1 MIFLIPIV
9 LFYYI
14 LYHNILLALNKKV
27 IMLSI
32 ITVLSIIHIISLLV
46 AIISSFLLYRM
57 YKNTGNIMTRHFF
70 WFFVYVVAWMGMYF
84 ATIFA
89 TTGTFTNTSGWFP
102 ATSHGFFLV
111 GLAYFARIFSIMVM
125 PKYEKHIFW
134 TTMIAAIA
142 VIVLGLTLWGEAGVN
157 PVTGG
162 TSFTTDP
169 LLLRVSAVIS
179 TLILLPSSIL
189 FFIQGRKSFNEV
201 VKIRSYLISIGM
213 FLLLWHGVSLVLV
226 PFYGK
231 MPWIIGEALNVLA
244 FTILLIGILYRIPS
258 AEENII
264 AS

>member
-9 LFYYI
+9 LFAYL
-14 LYHNILLALNKKV
+14 LYHYLLLVPNKKV

-32 ITVLSIIHIISLLV
+32 ITVLSIIHVVSLLI
-46 AIISSFLLYRM
+46 AIISSFLLYRV
-57 YKNTGNIMTRHFF
+57 YKKTGNVMTEHFF
-70 WFFVYVVAWMGMYF
+70 WFFVYVIAWMGMYF
-84 ATIFA
+84 ATLFA

-111 GLAYFARIFSIMVM
+111 GLAYFARIFALMVV
-125 PKYEKHIFW
+125 PRYEKHIFW
-134 TTMIAAIA
+134 TTMTAAIA
-142 VIVLGLTLWGEAGVN
+142 VIVLGLTLWGEAGIN
-157 PVTGG
+157 PTTGG

-179 TLILLPSSIL
+179 TLILLPSSVL
-189 FFIQGRKSFNEV
+189 FFIKGRKSFNEV
-201 VKIRSYLISIGM
+201 VKIRSYLIGVGM

-258 AEENII
+258 AEEDIV
-264 AS
+264 S